1 MPLDI
6 SNPVKKPF
14 VKRDDDVE
22 VHVDFI
28 LDWETYIENRVV
40 AHSGWYYVSQDVA
53 DKVESFNGGGIYVYT
68 DRYRWE
74 ENKFKIGLTRRGEER
89 VYEQGDAFMSE
100 DAYIVDF
107 IPLDIPDSQYDKR
120 IHAQLV
126 EKFECEIMKK
136 ESSGRETEWVK
147 FPGDVCPTGTIT
159 LAIQSEQKDPNA
171 GRVELMFT
179 LSQLKA
185 LEKALIQYQNG
196 KVLLAE
202 LCPRF
207 GKTVW
212 AIALFDHTDKQV
224 MVVSSYVHSVFNSFK
239 TDYSR
244 FTQFSHITIANTLEE
259 VESNTANGLRSLVV
273 VPLTDNFDRWI
284 KKYGWIGELESKFVF
299 VDEADYGAHKDNQ
312 VGKVNYLLQ
321 NA

>member
-1 MPLDI
+1 M
-6 SNPVKKPF
+6 N
-14 VKRDDDVE
+14 
-22 VHVDFI
+22 
-28 LDWETYIENRVV
+28 WEIYTESKIV

-68 DRYRWE
+68 DRYRWA
-74 ENKFKIGLTRRGEER
+74 ENKYKIGLTRRGEER

-120 IHAQLV
+120 IHSVLV
-126 EKFECEIMKK
+126 DKFDCKIMKK
-136 ESSGRETEWVK
+136 ESSGRETEWIQ
-147 FPGDVCPTGTIT
+147 FPDDVCPTGTVT
-159 LAIQSEQKDPNA
+159 LAIQLEQNDTSA
-171 GRVELMFT
+171 GRVELMLT
-179 LSQLKA
+179 LSQIKALNKA
-185 LEKALIQYQNG
+185 LEQYEKG
-196 KVLLAE
+196 EVLLAE

-239 TDYSR
+239 TDYAR
-244 FTQFSHITIANTLEE
+244 FTQFEHIAIA
-259 VESNTANGLRSLVV
+259 ESAEQVAQNTANGLRSLVV
-273 VPLTDNFDRWI
+273 VPLSDNFDRW
-284 KKYGWIGELESKFVF
+284 KEKYDWVNKLSSKFVF
-299 VDEADYGAHKDNQ
+299 VDEADFGAHQPAQ
-312 VGKVNYLLQ
+312 VKKVKYLLE

>member
-1 MPLDI
+1 M
-6 SNPVKKPF
+6 N
-14 VKRDDDVE
+14 
-22 VHVDFI
+22 
-28 LDWETYIENRVV
+28 WEIFTEGKVV

-68 DRYRWE
+68 DRYRWAE
-74 ENKFKIGLTRRGEER
+74 DKYKIGLTRRGEER

-120 IHAQLV
+120 VHGVLV
-126 EKFECEIMKK
+126 DKFDCKIMKK
-136 ESSGRETEWVK
+136 ESSGRETEWIQ
-147 FPGDVCPTGTIT
+147 FPKDTCPMGTIT
-159 LAIQSEQKDPNA
+159 LAIQLEQKDPSA

-179 LSQLKA
+179 LSQIKALDKA
-185 LEKALIQYQNG
+185 LEQYEKG
-196 KVLLAE
+196 EVLLAE

-212 AIALFDHTDKQV
+212 AMALFDHTDKQV

-239 TDYSR
+239 TDYAR
-244 FTQFSHITIANTLEE
+244 FTQFEHIAIA
-259 VESNTANGLRSLVV
+259 ESAEQVAQNTANGFRSLVV
-273 VPLTDNFDRWI
+273 VPLTDSFARWE
-284 KKYGWIGELESKFVF
+284 KKYGWVNNLTSKFVF
-299 VDEADYGAHKDNQ
+299 VDEADFGAHKPDQ
-312 VGKVNYLLQ
+312 VKKVKYMLE

>member
-1 MPLDI
+1 M
-6 SNPVKKPF
+6 N
-14 VKRDDDVE
+14 
-22 VHVDFI
+22 
-28 LDWETYIENRVV
+28 WEIYTENKVV

-74 ENKFKIGLTRRGEER
+74 EDKYKIGLTRRGEER

-120 IHAQLV
+120 VHSVLV
-126 EKFECEIMKK
+126 DKFNCKIMKK
-136 ESSGRETEWVK
+136 ESSGRVTEWIK
-147 FPGDVCPTGTIT
+147 FPEDVCPMGTIT
-159 LAIQSEQKDPNA
+159 LAIQFEQKDPNA

-179 LSQLKA
+179 LSQIKALDKA
-185 LEKALIQYQNG
+185 LEQYEKG
-196 KVLLAE
+196 EVLLAE

-212 AIALFDHTDKQV
+212 AMALFDHTDKQV

-239 TDYSR
+239 TDYAR
-244 FTQFSHITIANTLEE
+244 FTQFEHIAIAKTAEQVAQNTD
-259 VESNTANGLRSLVV
+259 NGLRSLVV
-273 VPLTDNFDRWI
+273 VPLTDNFDRWE
-284 KKYGWIGELESKFVF
+284 KKYGWINKLTSKFVF
-299 VDEADYGAHKDNQ
+299 VDEADFGAHKSNQ
-312 VGKVNYLLQ
+312 VKKVKYLTE

>member
-1 MPLDI
+1 M
-6 SNPVKKPF
+6 K
-14 VKRDDDVE
+14 
-22 VHVDFI
+22 
-28 LDWETYIENRVV
+28 WEIYTENKVV

-68 DRYRWE
+68 DRYRWQ

-120 IHAQLV
+120 IHSVLV
-126 EKFECEIMKK
+126 DKFDCKIMKK
-136 ESSGRETEWVK
+136 ESSGRETEWIQ
-147 FPGDVCPTGTIT
+147 FPEDVCPNGTIT
-159 LAIQSEQKDPNA
+159 LAIQIEQKDPSA

-179 LSQLKA
+179 LSQIKALDKA
-185 LEKALIQYQNG
+185 LEQYEKG
-196 KVLLAE
+196 EVLLAE

-212 AIALFDHTDKQV
+212 AMALFDHTDKQV

-239 TDYSR
+239 TDYAR
-244 FTQFSHITIANTLEE
+244 FTQFEHIAIA
-259 VESNTANGLRSLVV
+259 ESAEQVAQNTANGLRSLIV
-273 VPLTDNFDRWI
+273 VPLTDNFARWER
-284 KKYGWIGELESKFVF
+284 KYGWINKLTSKFVF
-299 VDEADYGAHKDNQ
+299 VDEADFGAHRPDQ
-312 VGKVNYLLQ
+312 VKKVKYLTE

>member
-1 MPLDI
+1 M
-6 SNPVKKPF
+6 N
-14 VKRDDDVE
+14 
-22 VHVDFI
+22 
-28 LDWETYIENRVV
+28 WEIYTENKVV

-68 DRYRWE
+68 DRYRWQ
-74 ENKFKIGLTRRGEER
+74 ENKFKIGLTRRGEQR

-120 IHAQLV
+120 IHSVLAD
-126 EKFECEIMKK
+126 KFDCKIMKK
-136 ESSGRETEWVK
+136 ESSGRETEWIQ
-147 FPGDVCPTGTIT
+147 FPEDVCPNGSIT
-159 LAIQSEQKDPNA
+159 LAIQIEQKDPSA

-179 LSQLKA
+179 LSQIKALDKA
-185 LEKALIQYQNG
+185 LEQYEKG
-196 KVLLAE
+196 EVLLAE

-212 AIALFDHTDKQV
+212 AMALFDHTDKQV

-239 TDYSR
+239 TDYAR
-244 FTQFSHITIANTLEE
+244 FTQFEHIAIA
-259 VESNTANGLRSLVV
+259 ESAEQVAQNTANGLRSLIV
-273 VPLTDNFDRWI
+273 VPLTDNFARWE
-284 KKYGWIGELESKFVF
+284 KKYGWINKLTSKFVF
-299 VDEADYGAHKDNQ
+299 VDEADFGAHMPSQ
-312 VGKVNYLLQ
+312 VKKVKYLTE

>member
-1 MPLDI
+1 M
-6 SNPVKKPF
+6 N
-14 VKRDDDVE
+14 
-22 VHVDFI
+22 
-28 LDWETYIENRVV
+28 WEIYTENKVV

-74 ENKFKIGLTRRGEER
+74 EDKYKIGLTRRGEER

-120 IHAQLV
+120 VHSVLV
-126 EKFECEIMKK
+126 DKFNCKIMKK
-136 ESSGRETEWVK
+136 ESSGRVTEWIK
-147 FPGDVCPTGTIT
+147 FPEDVCPMGTIT
-159 LAIQSEQKDPNA
+159 LAIQFEQKDPNA

-179 LSQLKA
+179 LSQIKALDKA
-185 LEKALIQYQNG
+185 LEQYEKG
-196 KVLLAE
+196 EVLLAE

-212 AIALFDHTDKQV
+212 AMALFDHTDKQV

-239 TDYSR
+239 TDYAR
-244 FTQFSHITIANTLEE
+244 FTQFKHIAIAETAEE
-259 VESNTANGLRSLVV
+259 VAHNTANGLRSLVV
-273 VPLTDNFDRWI
+273 VPLTDNFDRWE
-284 KKYGWIGELESKFVF
+284 KKYGWINKLTSKFVF
-299 VDEADYGAHKDNQ
+299 VDEADFGAHKSNQ
-312 VGKVNYLLQ
+312 VKKVKYLTE

>member
-1 MPLDI
+1 M
-6 SNPVKKPF
+6 N
-14 VKRDDDVE
+14 
-22 VHVDFI
+22 
-28 LDWETYIENRVV
+28 WEIYTENKVV

-68 DRYRWE
+68 DRYRWA
-74 ENKFKIGLTRRGEER
+74 ENKYKIGLTRRGEER

-120 IHAQLV
+120 VHSVLV
-126 EKFECEIMKK
+126 DKFDCKVMKK
-136 ESSGRETEWVK
+136 ESSGRETEWIQ
-147 FPGDVCPTGTIT
+147 FPKDVCPTGTII
-159 LAIQSEQKDPNA
+159 LAIQIEEKDPGA

-179 LSQLKA
+179 LSQIKALDKA
-185 LEKALIQYQNG
+185 LEQYEKG
-196 KVLLAE
+196 EVLLAE

-239 TDYSR
+239 TDYAR
-244 FTQFSHITIANTLEE
+244 FTQFEHIVIAETAEQVAE
-259 VESNTANGLRSLVV
+259 NTANGLRSLVL
-273 VPLTDNFDRWI
+273 VPLTDNFDRW
-284 KKYGWIGELESKFVF
+284 KEKYSWVNKLTSKFVF
-299 VDEADYGAHKDNQ
+299 VDEADFGAHQPAQ
-312 VGKVNYLLQ
+312 VKKVKYLLE

>member
-1 MPLDI
+1 M
-6 SNPVKKPF
+6 N
-14 VKRDDDVE
+14 
-22 VHVDFI
+22 
-28 LDWETYIENRVV
+28 WEIYTENKVV

-74 ENKFKIGLTRRGEER
+74 EDKYKIGLTRRGEER

-120 IHAQLV
+120 VHGVLV
-126 EKFECEIMKK
+126 DKFDCKIMKK
-136 ESSGRETEWVK
+136 ESSGRETEWIQ
-147 FPGDVCPTGTIT
+147 FPQDTCPMGTIT
-159 LAIQSEQKDPNA
+159 LAIQLEQKDPSA

-179 LSQLKA
+179 LSQIKALDKA
-185 LEKALIQYQNG
+185 LEQYEKG
-196 KVLLAE
+196 EVLLAE

-212 AIALFDHTDKQV
+212 AMALFDHTDKQV

-239 TDYSR
+239 TDYAR
-244 FTQFSHITIANTLEE
+244 FTQFQHIAIAETAEQ
-259 VESNTANGLRSLVV
+259 VAQNTANGLLSLVV
-273 VPLTDNFDRWI
+273 VPLTDNFDRWV
-284 KKYGWIGELESKFVF
+284 KKYGWINSLTSKFVF
-299 VDEADYGAHKDNQ
+299 VDEADFGAHKDNQ
-312 VGKVNYLLQ
+312 VKKVKYLLE